1 MPLIDNLLSLYNV
14 DRQVR
19 SLRSRVESAEIY
31 LKVQKKQMDGI
42 GVEKVENDQRQM
54 QRKVNIANTETE
66 TGSIDARIDH
76 LRDELKLAVN
86 DKQYSALLAEVN
98 TLKERR
104 RAFDDELLTEMT
116 ALEELETVASE
127 INQRLAE
134 REKLLKVAT
143 KELQTRESEI
153 AEQLVEL
160 EKEREIAAAVI
171 PDDVLSDFDEIA
183 DDYDGESMAAIEII
197 DKKRREYSCTS
208 CSLHLPLETVSVL
221 MGNKD
226 TVVKCGQCD
235 RILYLEEASREA
247 LSPTEK

>member
-42 GVEKVENDQRQM
+42 GVEQVENDQKQM